1 MRAKWS
7 IKTPSAGYRV
17 YVREGIANTP
27 AKIYLSEDA
36 TEPVTT
42 LPQIITD
49 QTGKVEFW
57 VDSADYDFDQLFWIE
72 IRNPEGGITFSKLV
86 DIFSMKNYTRR
97 QFVGV
102 FSKLTEGDNALNKLD
117 GSLLSTGDVAIVIEG
132 GNNYLME
139 YISGATDP
147 ENPPYVIAPA
157 VNPTGRWFLRP
168 IGDSDMVDGFHAS
181 QNPSANMIPVLD
193 GDGVLN
199 LPFTQVPIKV
209 NGQDLM
215 SRTFYVDQVNGD
227 DSNDGS
233 ESAPFKTIQKAINS
247 VPVGGRVD
255 VYIIGNYTLNEHVGI
270 SNKVVVIHVSD
281 DSFLKTTWY
290 QIGSYN
296 SLYGFRL
303 QGLSAIEFW
312 MKSGAKIILDD
323 EGFDTSLPQSSYCY
337 LIQKNS
343 SVLGFVRVTNVGGGT
358 KPVIELSGS
367 DSSPA
372 FMSHGSGHTSEAL
385 VLHLYSVNIV
395 KSGNALLSGGQGV
408 FFLRVDS
415 VDIYDGS
422 GNELGWTDV
431 ISGIV
436 RDANGVPRN
445 VLSNTVL

>member
-36 TEPVTT
+36 TEPITT

-209 NGQDLM
+209 NG
-215 SRTFYVDQVNGD
+215 
-227 DSNDGS
+227 
-233 ESAPFKTIQKAINS
+233 
-247 VPVGGRVD
+247 
-255 VYIIGNYTLNEHVGI
+255 
-270 SNKVVVIHVSD
+270 
-281 DSFLKTTWY
+281 
-290 QIGSYN
+290 
-296 SLYGFRL
+296 
-303 QGLSAIEFW
+303 
-312 MKSGAKIILDD
+312 
-323 EGFDTSLPQSSYCY
+323 
-337 LIQKNS
+337 
-343 SVLGFVRVTNVGGGT
+343 
-358 KPVIELSGS
+358 
-367 DSSPA
+367 
-372 FMSHGSGHTSEAL
+372 
-385 VLHLYSVNIV
+385 
-395 KSGNALLSGGQGV
+395 
-408 FFLRVDS
+408 
-415 VDIYDGS
+415 
-422 GNELGWTDV
+422 
-431 ISGIV
+431 
-436 RDANGVPRN
+436 
-445 VLSNTVL
+445 